1 MPLILF
7 NKPFQVLCQFTPQAG
22 RESLADYLDI
32 PNIYPAGRLDADSEG
47 LMLLTDDGRLQHK
60 IAHPDHKEA
69 KTYLVQVDGL
79 VDGAALTRLQAPL
92 DLGDFVTRPCRAVR
106 IEEPQW
112 LWPRNPPIRERKD
125 KPTSWIAITLEEGK
139 NRQVRR
145 MTAAVGLP
153 TLRLVRTSIGPFSLA
168 THPLMPGEWMELP
181 ADAVAGGSGRNA

>member
-47 LMLLTDDGRLQHK
+47 LMLLTDDGKLQHE
-60 IAHPDHKEA
+60 ISHPRRKQP
-69 KTYLVQVDGL
+69 KTYLAQVEGE
-79 VDGAALTRLQAPL
+79 ASQEALQRLRDPL
-92 DLGDFVTRPCRAVR
+92 NLGDFTTQGSQARLVQ
-106 IEEPQW
+106 EPEW
-112 LWPRNPPIRERKD
+112 MWPRTPPIRERKSQ
-125 KPTSWIAITLEEGK
+125 PTSWIALTISEGK

-153 TLRLVRTSIGPFSLA
+153 TLRLVRIAIGPFSLA
-168 THPLMPGEWMELP
+168 SHPLMPGEWREVDP
-181 ADAVAGGSGRNA
+181 AALDNPS